1 MLLSHFLFI
10 FSQRYATILL
20 DYYRR
25 LYYVIKPF
33 PLYFQPTLCHYFID
47 YYKRLYYVIKPF
59 PLYFQPTLCHY
70 FIRLLQET
78 LLCY

>member
-33 PLYFQPTLCHYFID
+33 PLYFQPTLCHYFI
-47 YYKRLYYVIKPF
+47 
-59 PLYFQPTLCHY
+59 
-70 FIRLLQET
+70 RLLQET

>member
-10 FSQRYATILL
+10 FSQLYATILL

-25 LYYVIKPF
+25 LYYVIKP
-33 PLYFQPTLCHYFID
+33 L
-47 YYKRLYYVIKPF
+47 

>member
-1 MLLSHFLFI
+1 MLLSHFLFIFSQCYATIIYITTGDFIMLLSHFYFI

-33 PLYFQPTLCHYFID
+33 PLYFQPTLCHYFI
-47 YYKRLYYVIKPF
+47 
-59 PLYFQPTLCHY
+59 
-70 FIRLLQET
+70 RLLQET

>member
-33 PLYFQPTLCHYFID
+33 PLYFQPTNTM
-47 YYKRLYYVIKPF
+47 
-59 PLYFQPTLCHY
+59 PLFY
-70 FIRLLQET
+70 
-78 LLCY
+78 

>member
-33 PLYFQPTLCHYFID
+33 PLYFQPTLCHYFI
-47 YYKRLYYVIKPF
+47 
-59 PLYFQPTLCHY
+59 
-70 FIRLLQET
+70 RLLQEKGI
-78 LLCY
+78 LLRHYTQVSIIVVQLRIKCIFL